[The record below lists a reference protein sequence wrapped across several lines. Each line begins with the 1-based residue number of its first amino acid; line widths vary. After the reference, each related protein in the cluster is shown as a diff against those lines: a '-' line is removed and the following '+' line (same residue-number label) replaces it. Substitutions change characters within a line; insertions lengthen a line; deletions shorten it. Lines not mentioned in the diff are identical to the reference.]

1 MTTKLKDNTFVEPA
15 GRQAEDGVIR
25 TLLYFDVFQYPLTLD
40 EVMKFHPQRH
50 KKEDIR
56 NAISYLR
63 NKLIVFKH
71 TNFYSLHPDTIFVE
85 KRKTGNELAKKR
97 LQTAKKFSWL
107 ISKFPFVRAIM
118 LSGSLS
124 KDYMDSDSDID
135 YFIIT
140 KPGRLWL
147 TRGMLALFKRVF
159 LLNSHKFFCTNYL
172 IDSESLEIEEKNI
185 YTAMETATLIPIYG
199 KDLCERFVTKNQWTK
214 QYFPNVEL
222 HRTAF
227 IPEKVSP
234 VKKFFERIF
243 SGTMG
248 EKLDLL
254 FMRLAIQRWKRKFSN
269 LFTAEEFE
277 LAFKSKRN
285 VSKNHPRFFQKR
297 IMQLF
302 QEKIETFEVLNDMK
316 LST

>member
-1 MTTKLKDNTFVEPA
+1 MKLKDSHFVESA
-15 GRQAEDGVIR
+15 VRQAEEGVIR
-25 TLLYFDVFQYPLTLD
+25 ALLYFDIFHYPLTFD
-40 EVMKFHPQRH
+40 EVVKFHPERH
-50 KKEDIR
+50 KKEDIQ

-71 TNFYSLHPDTIFVE
+71 SDFYSLHPDTIFVE
-85 KRKTGNELAKKR
+85 RRKTGNELAKKR
-97 LQTAKKFSWL
+97 LQTAKKFSGL

-124 KDYMDSDSDID
+124 KYYMEKDSDID

-140 KPGRLWL
+140 EPGRLWL

-185 YTAMETATLIPIYG
+185 YTAMETVTLIPVYG
-199 KDLCERFVTKNQWTK
+199 KALYEKFVAKNQWTK
-214 QYFPNVEL
+214 QHLPNVEL
-222 HRTAF
+222 HRRAF
-227 IPEKVSP
+227 ISERVSP
-234 VKKFFERIF
+234 VKEFIEKIF
-243 SGTMG
+243 AGTMG

-285 VSKNHPRFFQKR
+285 VSKNHPRFFQKH

-302 QEKIETFEVLNDMK
+302 QEKIKLFEVLNDIK
-316 LST
+316 IST